1 MRIPESW
8 LREWV
13 DPSLDTRAL
22 ADRLTLAG
30 HEVDNIERHGVGLDD
45 VVVAEVLAAGKHP
58 DADSLTVCRVS
69 TDGDTAQVVCGA
81 PNVRA
86 GMKGAFAPAGATMP
100 DGTRIRRRKIR
111 GVESNGM
118 LCSERELGIGDDADG
133 IIELAADA
141 RPGTRLTRHL
151 QLPDHILELNLT
163 PNRGDCFSI
172 RGIAR
177 EVAALTGARLYPQSP
192 SAVPSLDSASHPASR
207 SVIIDDTSACPRFAG
222 RSLHGID
229 PRAQTPRWMV
239 ERLRRCGL
247 RSIHPVVDVT
257 NYVMLETGQ
266 PLHAYDDDRL
276 RGAIRPRF
284 AAKGETVT
292 LLDEREITLDSDTLV
307 ISDDSGPI
315 GLAGI
320 MGGLSTAVIEDS
332 VNVFFEAAFWPP
344 AVVAGRARAYGLH
357 TDASLR
363 FERGVDP
370 AGQAQAVERATQ
382 LMIEI
387 AGGEPGPLIDQCH
400 ADAVPVNPWIELRRE
415 RLASLLGTR
424 LADEQVA
431 TILDG
436 LGLECDVTP
445 AGWRV
450 RAPSFRFD
458 LQIEADLIEE
468 VARVY
473 GYERIPETTAAV
485 ALPLRTVTEQRVDV
499 ERISQTLVARDY
511 CEVVTYSFIDAESD
525 RRFTGNETELKL
537 SNPISTEMSVMRG
550 SLLPGML
557 KVAATNLARQQ
568 ARIRLF
574 EIGTSFHGALLQP
587 VEIQRL
593 AGLALGPLLDEQ
605 WGSIQR
611 DAEFFDIKSDIEA
624 LLAMTGAATRV
635 SFQPTE
641 HPALQPGQ
649 TARIVRDGQVVG
661 LAGKLHPS
669 AARWFDIDHAVMLF
683 ELDVQAAFA
692 AEIPRAVAPSRFP
705 SVRRDIAVVVDND
718 VSADRLI
725 NVVLSAAPDIIR
737 RVVIFDVYRGP
748 GIEAGRKSVALGLIL
763 QETSRTLTDDDAD
776 SATLAAVRGLQRE
789 LAAILRE

>member
-30 HEVDNIERHGVGLDD
+30 HEVDDIERHGDGLDD
-45 VVVAEVLAAGKHP
+45 IVVAEVLAAHKHP
-58 DADSLTVCRVS
+58 DADTLSVCQVA
-69 TDGDTAQVVCGA
+69 TDGYTVQVVCGA
-81 PNVRA
+81 PNVRI
-86 GMKGAFAPAGATMP
+86 GMKGAYAPAGATLP

-118 LCSERELGIGDDADG
+118 LCSEWELGIGEDADG

-141 RPGTRLTRHL
+141 LPGTRLTRL
-151 QLPDHILELNLT
+151 WQLPDHILELNLT

-177 EVAALTGARLYPQSP
+177 EVSALTGAPLKPQLTE
-192 SAVPSLDSASHPASR
+192 AVTPVNGVSR
-207 SVIIDDTSACPRFAG
+207 SVMIDDPDSCPRFAG
-222 RSLHGID
+222 RTLRGID
-229 PRAQTPRWMV
+229 PRARTPQWMS
-239 ERLRRCGL
+239 ERLRRCGI

-276 RGAIRPRF
+276 RGAIHPRF
-284 AAKGETVT
+284 AGKGETVT
-292 LLDEREITLDSDTLV
+292 LLDEREVNLNSDTLV

-320 MGGLSTAVIEDS
+320 MGGLTTAVTADT
-332 VNVFFEAAFWPP
+332 VNVFFEAAFWPQ
-344 AVVAGRARAYGLH
+344 ALVAGRARAYGLH

-370 AGQAQAVERATQ
+370 AGQAQAVERATR
-382 LMIEI
+382 LLLDI
-387 AGGEPGPLIDQCH
+387 AGGAPGPLDDQCH

-415 RLASLLGTR
+415 RLASLLGAR

-431 TILDG
+431 AILEG
-436 LGLECDVTP
+436 LGLAVDAMP

-450 RAPSFRFD
+450 QAPGFRFD
-458 LQIEADLIEE
+458 LQIETDLIEE

-473 GYERIPETTAAV
+473 GYERIPETTATA
-485 ALPLRTVTEQRVDV
+485 ALPLRPVTEQRVDL

-511 CEVVTYSFIDAESD
+511 CEVVTYSFIDTESN
-525 RRFTGNETELKL
+525 RRFTGSETELEL
-537 SNPISTEMSVMRG
+537 SNPISSEMSVMRG

-568 ARIRLF
+568 TRIRLF
-574 EIGTSFHGALLQP
+574 EIGTSFHGSLSKP

-593 AGLALGPLLDEQ
+593 AGLMLGPLQDEQ
-605 WGSIQR
+605 WGSVQR
-611 DAEFFDIKSDIEA
+611 NADFFDIKSDIEA
-624 LLAMTGAATRV
+624 LLLLTGASTSV
-635 SFQPTE
+635 TYEPTE

-649 TARIVRDGQVVG
+649 TARILRNGQVVG

-669 AARWFDIDHAVMLF
+669 AGRWFDINREIVLF
-683 ELDVQAAFA
+683 ELAIQPAFA
-692 AEIPRAVAPSRFP
+692 AEIPRAEAPSRFP

-718 VSADRLI
+718 VAVDQLI

-737 RVVIFDVYRGP
+737 QVVIFDVYCGP

>member
-13 DPSLDTRAL
+13 DPTLDTRAL

-30 HEVDNIERHGVGLDD
+30 HEVDAIESHGDGLDD
-45 VVVAEVLAAGKHP
+45 VVVAEVLAASKHP
-58 DADSLTVCRVS
+58 DADNLTVCRVA
-69 TDGDTAQVVCGA
+69 TVGDAVQVVCGA
-81 PNVRA
+81 PNVRV
-86 GMKGAFAPAGATMP
+86 GMKGAFVPVGATLP
-100 DGTRIRRRKIR
+100 DGSRIKRRKIR

-118 LCSERELGIGDDADG
+118 LCSERELGIGDDTDG

-141 RPGTRLTRHL
+141 LPGTRLTRLL
-151 QLPDHILELNLT
+151 QLPDHVLELNLT

-177 EVAALTGARLYPQSP
+177 EVAALTGARLNPQSS
-192 SAVPSLDSASHPASR
+192 SAVQPVNGASRQATR
-207 SVIIDDTSACPRFAG
+207 SVIIDDTDACPRFAG
-222 RSLHGID
+222 RTVHGFD
-229 PRAQTPRWMV
+229 PRARTPYWMT
-239 ERLRRCGL
+239 ERLRRCGI

-266 PLHAYDDDRL
+266 PLHAYDADRL

-284 AAKGETVT
+284 ARKGEAVT
-292 LLDEREITLDSDTLV
+292 LLDEREITLSTDTLV

-320 MGGLSTAVIEDS
+320 MGGLTTAVTADT
-332 VNVFFEAAFWPP
+332 VNVFFEAAFWPQ

-382 LMIEI
+382 LLLDV
-387 AGGEPGPLIDQCH
+387 AGGEPGPLVDQCH
-400 ADAVPVNPWIELRRE
+400 ADSLPLNPWIELRRE

-424 LADEQVA
+424 LADEQVTA
-431 TILDG
+431 ILNG
-436 LGLECDVTP
+436 LGLAFDETQ

-450 RAPSFRFD
+450 KAPSFRFD

-473 GYERIPETTAAV
+473 GYERIPETTESA
-485 ALPLRTVTEQRVDV
+485 ALPLRPVTEQRVDL

-511 CEVVTYSFIDAESD
+511 CEVVTYSFVDVESN
-525 RRFTGNETELKL
+525 RRFTGSDTELEL
-537 SNPISTEMSVMRG
+537 SNPISSEMSVMRG

-574 EIGTSFHGALLQP
+574 EIGTSFHGSLVEP
-587 VEIQRL
+587 VEVQRL
-593 AGLALGPLLDEQ
+593 AGLALGPVVPEQ
-605 WGSIQR
+605 WGNIPR

-624 LLAMTGAATRV
+624 LLAMSGAGTRV
-635 SFQPTE
+635 TFEPSE

-649 TARIVRDGQVVG
+649 TARIVRNGQVVG
-661 LAGKLHPS
+661 LAGKLHP
-669 AARWFDIDHAVMLF
+669 AAGRWFDIDAEVMLF
-683 ELDVQAAFA
+683 ELDLQPAFA
-692 AEIPRAVAPSRFP
+692 AEIPCAVAPSRYP

-718 VSADRLI
+718 VAAEQLI

-737 RVVIFDVYRGP
+737 QVVIFDVYRGP

-776 SATLAAVRGLQRE
+776 TATLAAVRGLQRE

>member
-1 MRIPESW
+1 MRIPENW

-13 DPSLDTRAL
+13 DPKLDTRAL
-22 ADRLTLAG
+22 AERLTLAG
-30 HEVDNIERHGVGLDD
+30 HEVDAIERHGDGLDD
-45 VVVAEVLAAGKHP
+45 IVVAEVLAASKHP
-58 DADSLTVCRVS
+58 DADNLTVCRVA
-69 TDGDTAQVVCGA
+69 TDGGEAQVVCGA

-86 GMKGAFAPAGATMP
+86 GMKGAFAPAGATLP
-100 DGTRIRRRKIR
+100 DGTGIRRREIR
-111 GVESNGM
+111 GVESDGM

-141 RPGTRLTRHL
+141 LPGTRLNSLL
-151 QLPDHILELNLT
+151 QLPDQILALNLT

-177 EVAALTGARLYPQSP
+177 EIAALTGARLTSQTSSVVTPLHGAS
-192 SAVPSLDSASHPASR
+192 DSASR
-207 SVIIDDTSACPRFAG
+207 SVIIDDTNACPRFAG
-222 RSLHGID
+222 RTLHGID
-229 PRAQTPRWMV
+229 TRALTPHWMS
-239 ERLRRCGL
+239 ERLRRCGI
-247 RSIHPVVDVT
+247 RAIHPVVDVT

-284 AAKGETVT
+284 AAKGESVT
-292 LLDEREITLDSDTLV
+292 LLDEREITLNSDTLV

-320 MGGLSTAVIEDS
+320 MGGLSTAVTADT
-332 VNVFFEAAFWPP
+332 VNVFFEAAYWPQ

-382 LMIEI
+382 LLLDI
-387 AGGEPGPLIDQCH
+387 AGGEPGPLVDQCH
-400 ADAVPVNPWIELRRE
+400 ADTVPVNPWIELRRE

-431 TILDG
+431 GILEG
-436 LGLECDVTP
+436 LGLEFDVTT
-445 AGWRV
+445 AGWRAK
-450 RAPSFRFD
+450 APSFRFD

-473 GYERIPETTAAV
+473 GYECIPETTAVA
-485 ALPLRTVTEQRVDV
+485 ALPLRPVTEQRVDL

-511 CEVVTYSFIDAESD
+511 CEVVTYSFIDAESN
-525 RRFTGNETELKL
+525 RKFTGSEPELEL
-537 SNPISTEMSVMRG
+537 SNPISSEMSVMRG

-574 EIGTSFHGALLQP
+574 EIGTSFHGTLSQP

-605 WGSIQR
+605 WGSVPR
-611 DAEFFDIKSDIEA
+611 NVDFFDIKSDIEA
-624 LLAMTGAATRV
+624 LLSMTGATVRV
-635 SFQPTE
+635 TFEPSE
-641 HPALQPGQ
+641 HPALQPGH
-649 TARIVRDGQVVG
+649 TARIVRNGEVVG

-669 AARWFDIDHAVMLF
+669 TARWFDIDREVMLF
-683 ELDVQAAFA
+683 ELGVQAAFA

-718 VSADRLI
+718 VAADRLI

-748 GIEAGRKSVALGLIL
+748 GIEAGRKSVAFGLIL
-763 QETSRTLTDDDAD
+763 QETYRTLTDDDAD

-789 LAAILRE
+789 LAAVLRE